1 MKSQKG
7 GSFLSLF
14 KKSGWEEKN
23 LDAMNDIRPAD
34 AYSFGAEA
42 TSVSSLLQSGK
53 REARSRQI
61 IYDKWAEMESNPF
74 VSTSIALQVTSALGG
89 HETTGEVVFVERK
102 SSEKDAK
109 KLAIADELSTSLA
122 PLLNKI
128 AYQMCYTGTAFGD
141 AYVRLYSEDKVGVV
155 DAYVDE
161 LVRPPLVQPYERGS
175 QTKGFTIMTTK
186 NGIERLSITQM
197 ARLKLPR
204 INWVPQHGVVE
215 KSMWVALTSDNIDDL
230 PLLPSMAGGS
240 LLYTAEDAYDNLTA
254 SLTGLVGQRWMD
266 SIDEQIVTLNMT
278 DMTADQQ
285 QKFAKSVVDMMTKS
299 KKIAEDAVRNGKPFL
314 ERVKHILP
322 VWGDKQVQAIEAMGG
337 GNSGRA
343 SSISI
348 EDVML
353 HARSLAGALGT
364 DLSMLG
370 FADQLS
376 GGLGDG
382 GFFRVSAQSA
392 ERSRIIRI
400 ALTDCFNWI
409 ADIHTFKRYGF
420 IFPPNERPW
429 NITYYGTISAL
440 DAEKSK
446 TQLDSA
452 NSGLLIIQAIQ
463 QLKDAGASKDMMLA
477 FLRDEMMLDED
488 KAKVYVTILDAK
500 PEADPAGGGGGF

>member
-1 MKSQKG
+1 MKAQQG

-14 KKSGWEEKN
+14 KKSDWEEKN
-23 LDAMNDIRPAD
+23 LNAMKEIRPSD

-42 TSVSSLLQSGK
+42 TSVSSLLQSGR
-53 REARSRQI
+53 REARSRQM

-74 VSTSIALQVTSALGG
+74 IATSIALQVTSALGG

-102 SSEKDAK
+102 SSEKDPK
-109 KLAIADELSTSLA
+109 KLAIADELADSLA
-122 PLLNKI
+122 PILNKI

-141 AYVRLYSEDKVGVV
+141 AYARLYAEDKVGVV

-175 QTKGFTIMTTK
+175 QTKGFTVTTTK
-186 NGIERLSITQM
+186 TGIERLTIAQM

-204 INWVPQHGVVE
+204 VNWVPQHGVVE
-215 KSMWVALTSDNIDDL
+215 KSMWMALTSDSIEDL

-240 LLYTAEDAYDNLTA
+240 LLYNAEEAYDNLTA
-254 SLTGLVGQRWMD
+254 SLAGLVGQRWLD
-266 SIDEQIVTLNMT
+266 SIDEQIVTLNMSN
-278 DMTADQQ
+278 MTPDQQ
-285 QKFAKSVVDMMTKS
+285 KKFSESVIDMLKKS
-299 KKIAEDAVRNGKPFL
+299 KSIAEGAVKSGRPFL
-314 ERVKHILP
+314 ERIKHILP
-322 VWGDKQVQAIEAMGG
+322 VWGEKQVQAIENMSG
-337 GNSGRA
+337 GNSGRSA
-343 SSISI
+343 SISI
-348 EDVML
+348 EDIML

-382 GFFRVSAQSA
+382 GFFRVSAQAA

-420 IFPPNERPW
+420 IFPPHERPW
-429 NITYYGTISAL
+429 SITYYGTISAL
-440 DAEKSK
+440 DAEKAK
-446 TQLDSA
+446 TQFDASNSA
-452 NSGLLIIQAIQ
+452 MLIIQAMQ

-488 KAKVYVTILDAK
+488 KAKVYITILDAK
-500 PEADPAGGGGGF
+500 PEADPAGGF